1 MTDGPCASPVSVR
14 APDAVPPAGR
24 HPEVRAAS
32 AAPVDVATP
41 GLVLVA
47 GAYSVDLVFRELAGP
62 VAYGTEVWAEGFSM
76 VPGGAF
82 TLAMGLRRLDH
93 DVVWAADFGNDA
105 FSRHVLATAR
115 DEHLDER
122 AFRHHDRPV
131 RNITVALS
139 HPGDR
144 AMVTYEDPV
153 PPRPLAELI
162 AAYRPAALM
171 LPYLQYGPEV
181 SEALD
186 IAARTGTQVLMDCQ
200 DRPGSVDMPEV
211 QKALG
216 KVDVFAPNAAEALR
230 ITGTHTVDDALEV
243 LAGLVPT
250 VVIKQDREGAVAV
263 GNGERVA
270 QPSPPVEVVDTT
282 GAGDCFNV
290 GFLHRR
296 LAGGTLA
303 ACLAAGVACGT
314 ASVTAAGSSAAPDT
328 AGLRRWLARVT
339 A

>member
-1 MTDGPCASPVSVR
+1 MEATGPGP
-14 APDAVPPAGR
+14 
-24 HPEVRAAS
+24 
-32 AAPVDVATP
+32 
-41 GLVLVA
+41 VLVA
-47 GAYSVDLVFRELAGP
+47 GAYSVDLVFREPAGP
-62 VAYGTEVWAEGFSM
+62 VAYGTEVWAKGFSM

-93 DVVWAADFGNDA
+93 DVVWAADFGDDV
-105 FSRHVLATAR
+105 FSKHVLATAR

-122 AFRHHDRPV
+122 GFRHHARPV

-144 AMVTYEDPV
+144 AMVSYEDPV
-153 PPRPLAELI
+153 PSRPLAELI
-162 AAYRPAALM
+162 ATHRPAALM

-186 IAARTGTQVLMDCQ
+186 VAARTGTKVLMDCQ
-200 DRPGSVDMPEV
+200 DRPGSIGMPEV
-211 QKALG
+211 RKALG
-216 KVDVFAPNAAEALR
+216 QVDVFAPNAAEALR
-230 ITGTHTVDDALEV
+230 VTGARTVDEALEV
-243 LAGLVPT
+243 LADLVPT
-250 VVIKQDREGAVAV
+250 VVIKRDREGAVAV
-263 GNGERVA
+263 GNGERA
-270 QPSPPVEVVDTT
+270 ALQAPPVEVVDTT

-339 A
+339 S